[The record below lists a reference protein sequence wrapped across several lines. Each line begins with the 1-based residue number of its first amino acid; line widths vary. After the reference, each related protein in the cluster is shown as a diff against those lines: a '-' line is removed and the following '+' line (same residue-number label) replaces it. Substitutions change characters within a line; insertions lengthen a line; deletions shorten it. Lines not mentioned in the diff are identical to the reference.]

1 LPVFGVAHRHQ
12 HQAQNVSETLIFEQP
27 LNERIRTFLR
37 VEQLIQRF
45 DHFIEGDTLW
55 DTHGA
60 LRTLIELADLISRV
74 DLKSELMKELKRQ
87 IANLEGLDKIPGVN
101 TEHLRSI
108 VDSHRALIDKLHD
121 IAGNPG
127 AQLKT
132 NQFLRSIEQRAAIP
146 GGTCDFDLP
155 SFHHWLSRDT
165 PQRRHDLE
173 LWIQPYRKIHLA
185 VAAIMDLVRESAGL
199 KTVRA
204 EKGFFEKTLDPA
216 HPNQLIRIGVDMAA
230 PQFPEVSAGKHR
242 FSIRFLVQPD
252 LEDRPI
258 QITDDFE
265 FELACCAL

>member
-1 LPVFGVAHRHQ
+1 
-12 HQAQNVSETLIFEQP
+12 VSETLIFEQP

-45 DHFIEGDTLW
+45 NHFVEGDTLW

-60 LRTLIELADLISRV
+60 LRTLIEVADLVARV

-87 IANLEGLDKIPGVN
+87 ITNLEGLEEIPGVN

-108 VDSHRALIDKLHD
+108 IDTHRSLIDRLHD

-127 AQLKT
+127 SQLKS
-132 NQFLRSIEQRAAIP
+132 NEFLHSIKQRAAIP
-146 GGTCDFDLP
+146 GGSCDFDLP
-155 SFHHWLSRDT
+155 AFHHWLSREKA
-165 PQRRHDLE
+165 RRQDDLE
-173 LWIQPYRKIHLA
+173 QWIQPYRKIHLA
-185 VAAIMDLVRESAGL
+185 VSVIMGLVRESAGL
-199 KTVRA
+199 ETVRA
-204 EKGFFEKTLDPA
+204 EKGFYEKTLDPT

-230 PQFPEVSAGKHR
+230 PCFPEVSAGKHR

-252 LEDRPI
+252 LGTRPV
-258 QITDDFE
+258 QITDDFD